1 MQPGL
6 AAQPVLWWLVGF
18 SKTDGSRGGVSWPT
32 GMRNQSSYLRPE
44 LRRTW
49 SLHPGPRDLP
59 EHLLCQASRDG
70 PSQALGTGSERKTPL
85 FTEPSSPSC
94 ARLSPHSHQLRP
106 TERLGT
112 SKPLRPGGLTLTDAG
127 GMAKLVAEAHAALKC
142 LHVPRQWHR
151 GGSPQASWEVALP
164 GTEMPR
170 SETPVQLAQLLW
182 CWRCSRAPLL
192 GGHPGERDL
201 PKGSLAELALSAFPH
216 YSLLPLCSSHSPT
229 SVGTSLPC
237 LAPQA
242 QQQSQPAS
250 HPLCLWDALEVGV
263 VSESSSLMRKS

>member
-1 MQPGL
+1 M
-6 AAQPVLWWLVGF
+6 
-18 SKTDGSRGGVSWPT
+18 
-32 GMRNQSSYLRPE
+32 
-44 LRRTW
+44 
-49 SLHPGPRDLP
+49 
-59 EHLLCQASRDG
+59 
-70 PSQALGTGSERKTPL
+70 
-85 FTEPSSPSC
+85 
-94 ARLSPHSHQLRP
+94 
-106 TERLGT
+106 
-112 SKPLRPGGLTLTDAG
+112 
-127 GMAKLVAEAHAALKC
+127 AEAHAASKC
-142 LHVPRQWHR
+142 LHVPRQWHC

-201 PKGSLAELALSAFPH
+201 PKGSPAELALSAFPR

-237 LAPQA
+237 LAPRA

-250 HPLCLWDALEVGV
+250 HPLCLWDTLEVGV